1 MQLSV
6 AVNRKMSF
14 KEFRDLLIL
23 LYVDNI
29 VSDEVFLLVYDT
41 FKKKIPNFL
50 METTSDSI
58 WIL

>member
-1 MQLSV
+1 
-6 AVNRKMSF
+6 MSF

-23 LYVDNI
+23 LYGDNI